1 MATSAAL
8 QAAQKKY
15 DAQNTRV
22 YTFKLN
28 NKTDAD
34 LISYLDS
41 VPNKQGAIK
50 TALREH
56 IERRKNMKKIII
68 KTECLYFTSPDG
80 EDYKVNSHNGSG
92 LFEVTDRTNGENKSL
107 TENEIKKY
115 GGNVTEICDV
125 LDLLRYAD
133 GETYYTDD
141 DMNYIS
147 RQELERMP
155 AEYRDDYEPVEFETE

>member
-1 MATSAAL
+1 
-8 QAAQKKY
+8 
-15 DAQNTRV
+15 
-22 YTFKLN
+22 
-28 NKTDAD
+28 
-34 LISYLDS
+34 
-41 VPNKQGAIK
+41 
-50 TALREH
+50 
-56 IERRKNMKKIII
+56 MKKIII
-68 KTECLYFTSPDG
+68 KTGCLHFTSPEG
-80 EDYKVNSHNGSG
+80 INYKVNSCNGSG
-92 LFEVTDRTNGENKSL
+92 LFEVTDRTNGENKFL

-155 AEYRDDYEPVEFETE
+155 TEYRDDYEPVEFETE

>member
-1 MATSAAL
+1 
-8 QAAQKKY
+8 
-15 DAQNTRV
+15 
-22 YTFKLN
+22 
-28 NKTDAD
+28 
-34 LISYLDS
+34 
-41 VPNKQGAIK
+41 
-50 TALREH
+50 
-56 IERRKNMKKIII
+56 MKKITI
-68 KTECLYFTSPDG
+68 KTSCLYFTNPDG

-155 AEYRDDYEPVEFETE
+155 AEYRDDYKPVEFEVK